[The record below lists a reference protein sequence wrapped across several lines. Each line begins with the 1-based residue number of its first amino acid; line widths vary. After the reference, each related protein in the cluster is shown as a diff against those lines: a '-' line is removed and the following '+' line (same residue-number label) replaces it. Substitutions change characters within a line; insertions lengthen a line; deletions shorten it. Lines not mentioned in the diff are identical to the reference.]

1 MIHMRMSQQH
11 EINRRK
17 LLYTQPRPALSSQQN
32 QPLGKDRIDQYLPSA
47 RL

>member
-1 MIHMRMSQQH
+1 MIHMRMSQQY

-17 LLYTQPRPALSSQQN
+17 LLYTQPRSTLPSQQN
-32 QPLGKDRIDQYLPSA
+32 QPLGKHRIDQYLPSA